1 MVSIG
6 GFVMA
11 TMMIRNVPDDLKREL
26 RRRAADRGVSMEQEA
41 RDALARGVAAPPGRR
56 RPSIE
61 ALRKLGEKPKEPFDL
76 KKASDEMW
84 DEGLR

>member
-1 MVSIG
+1 
-6 GFVMA
+6 MA

-41 RDALARGVAAPPGRR
+41 RDALARGVATPVGRR
-56 RPSIE
+56 RKPILDE
-61 ALRKLGEKPKEPFDL
+61 LRKLGAMPTEPFDL
-76 KKASDEMW
+76 KQVSDEMW

>member
-1 MVSIG
+1 MEAD
-6 GFVMA
+6 MA
-11 TMMIRNVPDDLKREL
+11 TMMIRNVPEDLKREL

-56 RPSIE
+56 RKPILE
-61 ALRKLGEKPKEPFDL
+61 ELRKLGAKPAEPFDL
-76 KKASDEMW
+76 KKVSDEMW